1 MVFTD
6 TAQYAKLSKGQDSSL
21 DAEPE
26 ERAHR
31 RVLQLRE
38 RGVEADEAEV
48 LALTLERDQN
58 DRERDISPLKQADD
72 ALRIDSTHITIKEVV
87 TKILQKVASP

>member
-48 LALTLERDQN
+48 LALTLERDKN
-58 DRERDISPLKQADD
+58 DRERAISPLKQADQ
-72 ALRIDSTHITIKEVV
+72 ALRIDSTHHKCPGVCL
-87 TKILQKVASP
+87 KIRIIC